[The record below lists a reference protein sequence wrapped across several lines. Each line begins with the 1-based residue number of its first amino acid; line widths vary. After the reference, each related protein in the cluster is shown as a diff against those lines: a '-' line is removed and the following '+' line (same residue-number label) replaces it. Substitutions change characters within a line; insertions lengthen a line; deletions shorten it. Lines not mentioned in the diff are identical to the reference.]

1 MKTKG
6 ALIWEFNQPWTIQE
20 IEIGDPV
27 KDEVKIQM
35 EAAGMCHSDHHLV
48 TGDIPMAGFPV
59 LGGHEGAGI
68 VTEVGPGVEGLEP
81 GDHVVLS
88 FIPSCGSCPSCQAG
102 MRNLCDLGAMLL
114 QGTAVSDNTHRI
126 HATDG
131 TPVIPMTLLGTF
143 SPYMVVHKS
152 SVVKIDPSIP
162 FEVACLVGCGVTTGY
177 GSAVRSAD
185 VRPGDDV
192 VIAGV
197 GGVGMGALQGALNA
211 GARNIFAVDPVEFKR
226 EKAMELGA
234 THAVEAMEE
243 ATEIAKQFTN
253 GQGADQTIV
262 TVGVVKPDH
271 VGQAMASIRKAGTV
285 VVTAL
290 GDINSTEPLPV
301 SLADVTLFQKRIQG
315 AMFGMSNPN
324 WDILR
329 QLELYRAGALKLDE
343 LVTTKD
349 TLWLG
354 TLLDEDSTFYGD
366 LFAHVV
372 DWHGELYLEDGLHRA
387 VRSALRNR
395 HIIHAR
401 MLDLDAIDLD
411 TDTDSVADRLDTER
425 LPSPGRAP
433 VPGGAHRKPARST
446 GWTLPPATPPQW

>member
-6 ALIWEFNQPWTIQE
+6 ALIWEFNQPWTIEE

-35 EAAGMCHSDHHLV
+35 EASGMCHSDHHLV

-59 LGGHEGAGI
+59 LGGHEGAGV

-126 HATDG
+126 HAKDG

-177 GSAVRSAD
+177 GSAVRSAN

-192 VIAGV
+192 VIAGI

-211 GARNIFAVDPVEFKR
+211 GARTIFAIDPVEWKR
-226 EKAMELGA
+226 DQALKFGA
-234 THAVEAMEE
+234 THAY
-243 ATEIAKQFTN
+243 
-253 GQGADQTIV
+253 
-262 TVGVVKPDH
+262 PDIFS
-271 VGQAMASIRKAGTV
+271 AMAGVAEVTQGRMASKTIITTGELHGEEIDNYLNITAKGGTC
-285 VVTAL
+285 VVTAVA
-290 GDINSTEPLPV
+290 NMASSE
-301 SLADVTLFQKRIQG
+301 VTMNLS
-315 AMFGMSNPN
+315 M
-324 WDILR
+324 L
-329 QLELYRAGALKLDE
+329 
-343 LVTTKD
+343 
-349 TLWLG
+349 
-354 TLLDEDSTFYGD
+354 TLLQKNLQGTIFGGGNPHHDIPQLLSIYKAGRLNLDDMVTRQYK
-366 LFAHVV
+366 
-372 DWHGELYLEDGLHRA
+372 LEQINEGYKD
-387 VRSALRNR
+387 
-395 HIIHAR
+395 
-401 MLDLDAIDLD
+401 MLEGKNIRGVIRY
-411 TDTDSVADRLDTER
+411 TDADR
-425 LPSPGRAP
+425 
-433 VPGGAHRKPARST
+433 
-446 GWTLPPATPPQW
+446 